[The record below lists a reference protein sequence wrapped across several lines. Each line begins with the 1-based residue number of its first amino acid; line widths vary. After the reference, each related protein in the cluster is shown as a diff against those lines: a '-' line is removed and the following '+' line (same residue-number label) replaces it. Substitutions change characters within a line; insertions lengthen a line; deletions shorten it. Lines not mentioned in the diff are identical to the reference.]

1 MVQSNSFAGG
11 ITGTCKH
18 CCILKKYLHIFKCNP
33 MHKNSFHFI
42 SLVNGT
48 EHTK

>member
-18 CCILKKYLHIFKCNP
+18 CCIFYERNKLSPHIQ
-33 MHKNSFHFI
+33 M
-42 SLVNGT
+42 
-48 EHTK
+48 